1 MDSMN
6 YAVPDS
12 LKDFVLTRLNDG
24 GFNTVDEYVSNL
36 IRADR
41 LQADSH
47 QLTRAQLE
55 AEVLKGIRS
64 PKAPMT
70 DQDWADIRSEIHRR
84 AASRRSASP

>member
-1 MDSMN
+1 MDSLN
-6 YAVPDS
+6 YAVPEV
-12 LKDFVLTRLNDG
+12 LKDFVLTRVNEG

-41 LQADSH
+41 LQADAKP
-47 QLTRAQLE
+47 LTKTQLE

-70 DQDWADIRSEIHRR
+70 DQDWVDIRSEIHRR
-84 AASRRSASP
+84 ADARRAASQ